1 MSRGHLSRGRARAP
15 IGAQHEVR
23 AGIRPRARTGKTA
36 TLNTLVRRLTRP
48 MFGKRGFADG
58 RIVADWAEIVGPLLA
73 RSSLP
78 LRIAYPPGM
87 RTDGTLHLKIAPG
100 GLATEIQHVAPI
112 LIERIN
118 GHFGYRA
125 VARLHLIQG
134 PLPPP
139 PPDPEPIPP
148 LDAKAEATLER
159 ALAGVKDSALRAKL
173 ESLGR
178 AVLGARPDKGKKP
191 GTGPSAP

>member
-1 MSRGHLSRGRARAP
+1 MTKSHPSRSN
-15 IGAQHEVR
+15 
-23 AGIRPRARTGKTA
+23 KTS
-36 TLNTLVRRLTRP
+36 TLNTLVRRLAQP
-48 MFGKRGFADG
+48 LLGKRGFADG
-58 RIVADWAEIVGPLLA
+58 RMVADWSEIAGPRLA
-73 RSSLP
+73 RSSRP
-78 LRIAYPPGM
+78 LRIAYAAGE
-87 RTDGTLHLKIAPG
+87 RTNGTLHLKVAPG
-100 GLATEIQHVAPI
+100 GLATEIQHVEPI

-148 LDAKAEATLER
+148 LDAKAEAALER

>member
-1 MSRGHLSRGRARAP
+1 MNPSRERT
-15 IGAQHEVR
+15 
-23 AGIRPRARTGKTA
+23 RTGKTA

-48 MFGKRGFADG
+48 LFGKRGFADG
-58 RIVADWAEIVGPLLA
+58 RVVADWAEIVGPLLA

-78 LRIAYPPGM
+78 LRIVYPQGA

-100 GLATEIQHVAPI
+100 GLATEIQHVEPI

-125 VARLHLIQG
+125 VARLRLVQG
-134 PLPPP
+134 PLPPAP
-139 PPDPEPIPP
+139 PAPEAASP
-148 LDAKAEATLER
+148 LDAEAEARLRHALEDVR
-159 ALAGVKDSALRAKL
+159 DPALRTRL

-178 AVLGARPDKGKKP
+178 SVLAPRPGKGKNLEKN
-191 GTGPSAP
+191 

>member
-1 MSRGHLSRGRARAP
+1 MRRSATTPSR
-15 IGAQHEVR
+15 E
-23 AGIRPRARTGKTA
+23 RARTGKTA

-48 MFGKRGFADG
+48 LFGKRGFADG

-78 LRIAYPPGM
+78 LRIAYVPGA
-87 RTDGTLHLKIAPG
+87 RTDGTLYLKVAPG
-100 GLATEIQHVAPI
+100 GLATELQHIEPV

-118 GHFGYRA
+118 GHFGYKA
-125 VARLHLIQG
+125 VARLRLVQG

-139 PPDPEPIPP
+139 PSAPQEPAP
-148 LDAKAEATLER
+148 LDAEAEARLGR
-159 ALAGVKDSALRAKL
+159 ALENVREPALRERL

-178 AVLGARPDKGKKP
+178 AVLARPPGAGKKP
-191 GTGPSAP
+191 GKRPRAP

>member
-1 MSRGHLSRGRARAP
+1 MAIRTQGYPSQGERPTGKPR
-15 IGAQHEVR
+15 R
-23 AGIRPRARTGKTA
+23 AGQRA

-48 MFGKRGFADG
+48 LFGKRGFADG
-58 RIVADWAEIVGPLLA
+58 RVVADWAEIVGALLA

-78 LRIAYPPGM
+78 IRIVYPPGT
-87 RTDGTLHLKIAPG
+87 RTDGTLHLKVASG
-100 GLATEIQHVAPI
+100 GPATELQHLEPV

-125 VARLHLIQG
+125 VARLRLVQG

-139 PPDPEPIPP
+139 PPTRQAPLP
-148 LDAKAEATLER
+148 LDAEAEARLAS
-159 ALAGVKDSALRAKL
+159 ALAGVADPSLRARL

-178 AVLGARPDKGKKP
+178 SVLGPRRKPEKG
-191 GTGPSAP
+191 

>member
-1 MSRGHLSRGRARAP
+1 MNPSRERT
-15 IGAQHEVR
+15 
-23 AGIRPRARTGKTA
+23 RTGKTA

-48 MFGKRGFADG
+48 LFGKRGFADG
-58 RIVADWAEIVGPLLA
+58 RVVADWAEIVGPLLA

-78 LRIAYPPGM
+78 LRIAYPFGA
-87 RTDGTLHLKIAPG
+87 RTDGTLHLKVAPG
-100 GLATEIQHVAPI
+100 GLATELQHVEPI

-125 VARLHLIQG
+125 VARVHLVQG

-139 PPDPEPIPP
+139 PPAPEAPAP
-148 LDAKAEATLER
+148 LDAEAEARLGR
-159 ALAGVKDSALRAKL
+159 ALEGIQDPALRTRL

-178 AVLGARPDKGKKP
+178 SVLAAHSNQGKNPLKD
-191 GTGPSAP
+191 

>member
-1 MSRGHLSRGRARAP
+1 MTKGHPDWDRKPARA
-15 IGAQHEVR
+15 
-23 AGIRPRARTGKTA
+23 GKPSS
-36 TLNTLVRRLTRP
+36 LNTLVRRLTRP
-48 MFGKRGFADG
+48 VLGKRGFADG
-58 RIVADWAEIVGPLLA
+58 RMVADWTEIAGPLLA

-78 LRIAYPPGM
+78 IRIAYAHGE
-87 RTDGTLHLKIAPG
+87 RTGGTLHLKVAPG
-100 GLATEIQHVAPI
+100 GLATEIQHVEPI

-139 PPDPEPIPP
+139 PPEPEPIPP
-148 LDAKAEATLER
+148 LDPESEARLER
-159 ALAGVKDSALRAKL
+159 ALAGVKDPALRARL

-178 AVLGARPDKGKKP
+178 AVLGSRPDKGKKP
-191 GTGPSAP
+191 GTGLNAP

>member
-1 MSRGHLSRGRARAP
+1 MTPSRERT
-15 IGAQHEVR
+15 
-23 AGIRPRARTGKTA
+23 RTGKTA

-48 MFGKRGFADG
+48 LFGKRGFADG
-58 RIVADWAEIVGPLLA
+58 RVVADWAEIVGPLLA

-78 LRIAYPPGM
+78 LRIVYPQGA

-100 GLATEIQHVAPI
+100 GLATEIQHVEPI

-125 VARLHLIQG
+125 VARLRLVQG

-139 PPDPEPIPP
+139 PPAPEAPAP
-148 LDAKAEATLER
+148 LDAEAEARLKHALE
-159 ALAGVKDSALRAKL
+159 GVRDPALRTRL

-178 AVLGARPDKGKKP
+178 SVLAPHSGKGKNPEK
-191 GTGPSAP
+191 G